1 MLVGCVEVQM
11 DELSVALSRQSL
23 GRELTV
29 NEEALATALE
39 AQFRTGGHDL
49 GKLVEALNA
58 GQVAR
63 PSGEGGAWTEQVLET
78 ELRAINL
85 ELDAAELARGSVE
98 PPLA

>member
-1 MLVGCVEVQM
+1 M

-39 AQFRTGGHDL
+39 AQFRTGGYDL

-63 PSGEGGAWTEQVLET
+63 PSGEGGPWTEQVLET

-85 ELDAAELARGSVE
+85 ELDAVELARGSVE